1 MNNGHE
7 SRSPTKSPSPGQ
19 SLDWVN
25 SVESDLRKACDA
37 LETAHAAEAEATMAV
52 FLAEIDYEAG
62 VTGASNVSRLLKEV
76 HTMAVREVNEHE
88 EHVKDT
94 IEGEPAFV
102 PTYVQ
107 TMSAYA
113 DKLKERSETLYKCHT
128 QTLAA
133 RHLVAQR
140 CRKLERCKRH
150 LVVMV
155 SNRTNAEMEVD
166 RISGLYVDGMIS
178 TDDLLEQQ
186 LEFVRSGAVDTRK
199 EHNNATLRFMN
210 ESASQCALF
219 DQKPKKDTVHEEESA
234 KAVVHEAVCGLVDR
248 VIQGAEDDA
257 RDADA
262 VVELARR
269 DNYEGHD
276 VYA

>member
-25 SVESDLRKACDA
+25 SVEFDLRKACDA

-52 FLAEIDYEAG
+52 FLAGIDYEAG
-62 VTGASNVSRLLKEV
+62 VTGASDVSRLLKQG
-76 HTMAVREVNEHE
+76 HTMAVREVNECE
-88 EHVKDT
+88 ERVKDA
-94 IEGEPAFV
+94 IEGEPVFL
-102 PTYVQ
+102 PNYVQ

-133 RHLVAQR
+133 RHLVGQR
-140 CRKLERCKRH
+140 GRKLTRCKQH
-150 LVVMV
+150 LVAMV
-155 SNRTNAEMEVD
+155 SNRTNAEVEVD
-166 RISGLYVDGMIS
+166 RISGLYVDGLIS

-186 LEFVRSGAVDTRK
+186 LEFVRGGAVDTRK
-199 EHNNATLRFMN
+199 ERNNANLRFVN
-210 ESASQCALF
+210 EFTSQCALF
-219 DQKPKKDTVHEEESA
+219 DQTPKKDTVREEESA

-248 VIQGAEDDA
+248 VIQGAEEGA

-262 VVELARR
+262 
-269 DNYEGHD
+269 
-276 VYA
+276 